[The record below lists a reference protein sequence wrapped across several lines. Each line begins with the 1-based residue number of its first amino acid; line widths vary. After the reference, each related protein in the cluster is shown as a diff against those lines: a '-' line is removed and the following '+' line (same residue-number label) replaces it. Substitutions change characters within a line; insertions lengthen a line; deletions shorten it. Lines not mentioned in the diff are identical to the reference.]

1 MNCPK
6 CRQPLRLERQALFC
20 DNCGW
25 LHRVAPP
32 GISTGYLA
40 RKRPFSGLRAE
51 KPLQERPVEA
61 FSMPEVAKRHPP
73 SLNPQRRLP
82 WSHSDPFPEKP

>member
-32 GISTGYLA
+32 GISPVNARFQGFGRKTLA
-40 RKRPFSGLRAE
+40 G
-51 KPLQERPVEA
+51 EA
-61 FSMPEVAKRHPP
+61 
-73 SLNPQRRLP
+73 RRGV
-82 WSHSDPFPEKP
+82 FNA